1 MSNRLSLFV
10 LSIAGL
16 SMVSHVSAA
25 VHNVTVRNFEFDPSN
40 VNAQIGD
47 TIQWNWESGF
57 HTVTAGDNNSCTNSE
72 YFPESF
78 ITSVNSTYTFVIP
91 ANAPA
96 VIPYFCSPHCPSMP
110 GTITVTNAVPT
121 MSEWGMIVLTV
132 AVLAVGGYIAVKRQ
146 RVATANA

>member
-1 MSNRLSLFV
+1 MSNRVSLFAA
-10 LSIAGL
+10 SIVGL
-16 SMVSHVSAA
+16 LMVSQVSAA
-25 VHNVTVRNFEFDPSN
+25 THIVTVRNFEMDPVN

-57 HTVTAGDNNSCTNSE
+57 HTVTSGDNSTCTADGI
-72 YFPESF
+72 YFDEF
-78 ITSVNSTYTFVIP
+78 ITSVNATYSFVIP

-96 VIPYFCSPHCPSMP
+96 VIGYFCGPHCPSMP
-110 GTITVTNAVPT
+110 GTITVTNTVPT

-132 AVLAVGGYIAVKRQ
+132 AVLGVGGYIAVKRQ